1 MFRRRE
7 QRTFTQRLSEAV
19 YPRGGWKR
27 AVMYMQYRVRRLPD
41 SSDRIARGI
50 AVGVMATFTPF
61 YGMHFLVAF
70 ILARIVGGNVFAG
83 LAATFVGNPITFP
96 FIGFLCMKL
105 GHLLM
110 GTKFDKEAQ
119 RTFMHS
125 FVDAWHDLKENIWAL
140 FSGGT
145 YDWHGFLEFYHEVFL
160 PYLVGGI
167 LPGLFFGVLAYFC
180 TEPLVRA
187 YQNRRRMIIRSKF
200 DAIKARAAIG
210 SVAGPGGLG
219 RRGDRGKEQV

>member
-145 YDWHGFLEFYHEVFL
+145 YDWHAS
-160 PYLVGGI
+160 GGSI
-167 LPGLFFGVLAYFC
+167 WEEKKGICACLLLFSKYSGGARP
-180 TEPLVRA
+180 ERA
-187 YQNRRRMIIRSKF
+187 GG
-200 DAIKARAAIG
+200 G
-210 SVAGPGGLG
+210 SAPPATVK
-219 RRGDRGKEQV
+219 RGTPKENKRGI